1 MGTQPKITSAISP
14 ASVLMLA
21 MAQQTGTPTIP
32 EDINTLKAILLDPRS
47 GNVRTEFRSVLPDER
62 HALIHVVLK
71 GGMPRDEQK
80 AIVAETEQIVAEA
93 GFADVEVVVTGG
105 PPLDARMEDLIAKNM
120 GLMFMASI
128 ILMFVILLI
137 VFRVGGFFTW
147 RWLALGVVGIGLIYT
162 FGTIGLIG
170 VSISMVSMAALP
182 ILIGLGVDY
191 PIQLHNRYD
200 ENIRAGARASEA
212 VRDSITHVGPAIAMA
227 LVALLLGFAA
237 LLFSPVPMIRDF
249 GIMLI
254 IGAIACYLTALFVT
268 PAILEWRKAG
278 ASQKVAATPKS
289 GGILERWLRKLTSGT
304 IKRPLI
310 IIPIALALTIVGIVY
325 DHRVGTETDAANMMS
340 ENVPVVAN
348 FKTLQEV
355 AGGVSGLSLFVEADD
370 VTDPGVLAWMLQV
383 EGFARTNPD
392 GIVGSTTSIADL
404 VLQANGGQMPQ
415 TSAQV
420 RQILSAMP
428 RAVTS
433 NLVNEDFTSANVSIG
448 LTGGLFEA
456 GEIKALQADLA
467 QYAAD
472 DPGSVA
478 VTVTGTGVVNY
489 EMLDALSN
497 GRLEMT
503 LIGVGFVFLGL
514 FLLFRLSIRN
524 ALIAIIPI
532 AVVTFWSSA
541 LMFLLG
547 IKFNPMTVTLGALIL
562 GIGCEYTI
570 LLMMRYYEERGKA
583 KAPAEAMVDA
593 VASIGR
599 AIIASA
605 LTTIG
610 GFTALLAAG
619 DFPVVRD
626 FGIITVLDIF
636 LALIS
641 TLVLMPALIVSID
654 SWREKR
660 RLSSAR
666 RGT

>member
-1 MGTQPKITSAISP
+1 
-14 ASVLMLA
+14 V
-21 MAQQTGTPTIP
+21 
-32 EDINTLKAILLDPRS
+32 LDPLS

-62 HALIHVVLK
+62 HALIYLVLK

-80 AIVAETEQIVAEA
+80 EIVAETEEIVADA
-93 GFADVEVVVTGG
+93 GFTDVEAVVTGG

-128 ILMFVILLI
+128 ILMFVILLV
-137 VFRVGGFFTW
+137 VFRVSGFFAW
-147 RWLALGVVGIGLIYT
+147 RWLALGVVGIGLVYT

-212 VRDSITHVGPAIAMA
+212 VIDSVTHLGPAIAMA

-254 IGAIACYLTALFVT
+254 IGAIACYLVAMFVT
-268 PAILEWRKAG
+268 PAILEWRNAG
-278 ASQKVAATPKS
+278 VSRKVAASGSNKAATPKS
-289 GGILERWLRKLTSGT
+289 RRLLERGLRKLASGT
-304 IKRPLI
+304 IKRPFI
-310 IIPIALALTIVGIVY
+310 IIPVALALTIVGILY
-325 DHRVGTETDAANMMS
+325 DPHVGTETDAANMMS
-340 ENVPVVAN
+340 ENVPVVAD

-355 AGGVSGLSLFVEADD
+355 AGGVSALSVFVEADD
-370 VTDPGVLAWMLQV
+370 VTDPGILNLMLQV

-392 GIVGSTTSIADL
+392 GIVGSTSSIAD
-404 VLQANGGQMPQ
+404 VILQANGGQMPQ

-420 RQILSAMP
+420 RQILGGMP
-428 RAVTS
+428 HAITS
-433 NLVNEDFTSANVSIG
+433 NLVNGDFTAANVSIG

-456 GEIKALQADLA
+456 DEIRALRADLA

-472 DPGSVA
+472 HADGA
-478 VTVTGTGVVNY
+478 DTTVTGTGVVNY
-489 EMLDALSN
+489 EMLDALSS
-497 GRLEMT
+497 GRLKMT

-514 FLLFRLSIRN
+514 FFLFRLSIRN

-541 LMFLLG
+541 IMYLLG

-583 KAPAEAMVDA
+583 KAPGEAMVDA
-593 VASIGR
+593 VAGIGR

-626 FGIITVLDIF
+626 FGIITVIDIS
-636 LALIS
+636 LALLS

-654 SWREKR
+654 SWRERR

-666 RGT
+666 TEA